1 MSATGN
7 ETTLKVTHQVLRGMS
22 SISSRAAL
30 ARLSEETYPSRRGTP
45 LMQEPPPPPE
55 AEWEDDDW
63 EDEDEWEDDDW
74 EEDYWEDDD
83 WEDDD
88 WEEPWEEPEF
98 ENVTIASVTWPGN
111 DDWERA
117 IYKLSNGYSAFA
129 SKGLAVGQTPFDY
142 EELRAQG
149 GGYYN
154 APAGTV
160 GHVFTRN
167 GGALIIKEGST
178 FKQQQYGWGN
188 QGPVFAAS
196 KQDVTSQIG
205 KIEEMS
211 NSDIDGDGEIGV
223 VEPDELEVEVDS
235 ALYDNPDGDMSDRA
249 IYRMS
254 DGSVFFAEQGLEKGD
269 VPMEGDKLSA
279 KKGDVKVDGL
289 SGAYWSRN
297 GIAIV
302 YSNNGVVTQQGYK
315 WANNGL
321 RESGKLRV
329 IKNKKQVIQL
339 EERLSEDLNDD
350 GAIGEGDAAE
360 IEVRSVIYE
369 NQNGDFERS
378 IYKMS
383 DDSVYFAEPGLEKG
397 DLPMEGDAL
406 HKKDGSPIETK
417 GLSGLMGMRNGMAIL
432 YYNDGV
438 LTQQGFKWSNRGL
451 RESGRLRNVT
461 KQLDKIEERLMEDI
475 NGDQMIGGQMDE
487 DAEVKSVVFGA
498 RSDDGFDRSLYE
510 MDNGAF
516 ILAEPGLIPGDLP
529 FEPDSL
535 SGSDGKPYDASKAV
549 GLMGMRNGFAM
560 ILREDEKDKFSMQMF
575 KWGGRGPRAKGRIRD
590 ITRRIFDTEDRAGSD
605 FTDDGI
611 IGKPHSGKGDPE
623 ISRVIFPGNEKYDEG
638 LYQMQDGSLVFAEPD
653 LDPGDTPFEDTVI
666 FGKNGQPYQTPNVVG
681 IYPIRSGFSLVQVD
695 DTGKYVEQGFK
706 DGRRGLMAFGKMRKI
721 KNIEKLEKR
730 IQFDINNDQ
739 KIAGQQGGGSGD
751 ESFNG
756 PSARLI
762 DPIDLNALSDPLA

>member
-7 ETTLKVTHQVLRGMS
+7 ETTLKVSHQVLRGMS

-55 AEWEDDDW
+55 AEWEDEDW

-98 ENVTIASVTWPGN
+98 ENVTIASVTWAGN

-129 SKGLAVGQTPFDY
+129 SKGLGVGQTPFDY

-235 ALYDNPDGDMSDRA
+235 ALYDNPEGDMSDRA

-289 SGAYWSRN
+289 AGAYWSRN

-329 IKNKKQVIQL
+329 IKNAKQVIQL

-350 GAIGEGDAAE
+350 GAIGEGDEAE

-369 NQNGDFERS
+369 NQNGDFEQS

-475 NGDQMIGGQMDE
+475 IPSPKELKFENELRMDSISSSKEIGIIPRKLRDKYKITLTGPTTLSALLNSLRMGFKTLLVQE
-487 DAEVKSVVFGA
+487 RSSEVWNILAAVKSEFATFGTQLSKVRTQLSTA
-498 RSDDGFDRSLYE
+498 SSSLE
-510 MDNGAF
+510 NLEGT
-516 ILAEPGLIPGDLP
+516 
-529 FEPDSL
+529 
-535 SGSDGKPYDASKAV
+535 
-549 GLMGMRNGFAM
+549 RTRAM
-560 ILREDEKDKFSMQMF
+560 ERKM
-575 KWGGRGPRAKGRIRD
+575 RD
-590 ITRRIFDTEDRAGSD
+590 IE
-605 FTDDGI
+605 
-611 IGKPHSGKGDPE
+611 
-623 ISRVIFPGNEKYDEG
+623 
-638 LYQMQDGSLVFAEPD
+638 
-653 LDPGDTPFEDTVI
+653 
-666 FGKNGQPYQTPNVVG
+666 
-681 IYPIRSGFSLVQVD
+681 
-695 DTGKYVEQGFK
+695 
-706 DGRRGLMAFGKMRKI
+706 
-721 KNIEKLEKR
+721 
-730 IQFDINNDQ
+730 
-739 KIAGQQGGGSGD
+739 
-751 ESFNG
+751 
-756 PSARLI
+756 LI
-762 DPIDLNALSDPLA
+762 DSEQSSQILDLETHSKD